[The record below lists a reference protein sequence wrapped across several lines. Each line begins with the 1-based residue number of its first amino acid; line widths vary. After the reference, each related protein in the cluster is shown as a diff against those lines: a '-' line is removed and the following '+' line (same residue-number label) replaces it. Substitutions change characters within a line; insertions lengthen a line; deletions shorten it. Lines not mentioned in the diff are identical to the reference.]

1 MKRKFC
7 LAAAIVI
14 ALSILLTCCGGGLAA
29 GNVSLPVG
37 TTSPETTNT
46 PGPAATAE
54 PTATLEPTGTP
65 ELTTTPEP
73 TATAEPTATPEPTGT
88 PEPTATEEPTATP
101 AVTEAPL
108 ITVSPRPT
116 LWTEADDIVPPSPEP
131 PDAAKQGRPTPGP
144 TEIPSQTIIDHI
156 NYPKELRDFR
166 FRRGAKL
173 LEIWFPNIRDADAAI
188 LTFDGQVY
196 MIDCGDE
203 KSAARTAVLLKQL
216 GIEKIDILFNS
227 HLHHDHINGLAL
239 TDDAAKVGEIKI
251 CFPADS
257 TASGEKMA
265 AIAEERKIP
274 VTEYQSGDW
283 FTMGEKGEV
292 TLLFLRNYDPMM
304 DMNNQSA
311 VTVVRYKD
319 RSILFTADMEK
330 NGQAQMLKH
339 VDPALLN
346 CDIIKYPHHAKNALY
361 DQFYKAVEPK
371 FAVVTSV
378 QGRRDLGQSFL
389 VGQRIPA
396 AYTSVKGQ
404 FVHLVTDGEYW
415 LCEYVSSNG
424 K

>member
-1 MKRKFC
+1 MKSKCR
-7 LAAAIVI
+7 LAVLITAVLLLFMVNCSIGAAE
-14 ALSILLTCCGGGLAA
+14 AEETM
-29 GNVSLPVG
+29 P
-37 TTSPETTNT
+37 PETVQVTEV
-46 PGPAATAE
+46 PPSEAVQ
-54 PTATLEPTGTP
+54 
-65 ELTTTPEP
+65 
-73 TATAEPTATPEPTGT
+73 
-88 PEPTATEEPTATP
+88 ATETP
-101 AVTEAPL
+101 PPDVTEAPL
-108 ITVSPRPT
+108 MTATPKPADS
-116 LWTEADDIVPPSPEP
+116 EADDFVPPSPEP
-131 PDAAKQGRPTPGP
+131 PEPAKQGRPTLGP
-144 TEIPSQTIIDHI
+144 TEIPMQTIIDHV

-166 FRRGAKL
+166 FRRDAKL

-216 GIEKIDILFNS
+216 GIDQIDILFTS

-239 TDDAAKVGEIKI
+239 TDDVARVCEVKV
-251 CFPADS
+251 CFETGS
-257 TASGEKMA
+257 TESGELLELVA
-265 AIAEERKIP
+265 AERNIP
-274 VTEYQSGDW
+274 ITQYQSGNW

-339 VDPALLN
+339 VDPALLK
-346 CDIIKYPHHAKNALY
+346 CDIMKYPHHAKSALY
-361 DQFYKAVEPK
+361 DEFFRVTDPK
-371 FAVVTSV
+371 LVVVTSV
-378 QGRRDLGQSFL
+378 QGRKDLGQSFL
-389 VGQRIPA
+389 VANRIPA

-404 FVHLVTDGEYW
+404 FVHLATDGEYW